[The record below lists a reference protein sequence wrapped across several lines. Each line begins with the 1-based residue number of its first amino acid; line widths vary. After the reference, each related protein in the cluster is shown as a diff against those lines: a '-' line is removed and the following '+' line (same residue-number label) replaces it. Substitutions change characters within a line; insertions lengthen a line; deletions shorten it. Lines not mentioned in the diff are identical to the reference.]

1 MIRPWRVAVLLLVP
15 MGDHLSFL
23 PHRNDKPTGAL
34 PSGISYPP
42 RTSRAGS
49 HSRDITIPRGH
60 TCPRTGCNSNGKG
73 HWMDSASSHRVR
85 TRVPRTT
92 LEVLGGAK
100 MAPFVFP
107 GLGAA
112 SRRAQTSRRAAAC
125 APVNRA
131 PRHQRRS
138 AAPQSRLLR
147 RRDGRMLRSSSRRR
161 VVRSQY
167 RNSG

>member
-1 MIRPWRVAVLLLVP
+1 

-23 PHRNDKPTGAL
+23 PHRNDEPTGAP

-42 RTSRAGS
+42 CTSRGGS
-49 HSRDITIPRGH
+49 HSRDITIAGAQ
-60 TCPRTGCNSNGKG
+60 TCPRPGCSSNSKR
-73 HWMDSASSHRVR
+73 HRTHSASSHHIR
-85 TRVPRTT
+85 TRVQWTT
-92 LEVLGGAK
+92 REVLGGAK

-112 SRRAQTSRRAAAC
+112 SRRAQTSRHAAAC

-138 AAPQSRLLR
+138 PAPQSRLRR
-147 RRDGRMLRSSSRRR
+147 RRDARMLRSSSRPQA
-161 VVRSQY
+161 VRAQCQ
-167 RNSG
+167 NSG